1 MISRISD
8 ITLNLVVDLDLYA
21 MKFFVPVFL
30 LLFPVIAFPQ
40 ASDFVLKS
48 RVGNLNVP
56 AKAYLMYRKGP
67 VVAVDSAAVKNG
79 MFEFKGIINNPV
91 RATLVLDHKG
101 IGLNRLRNEG
111 ADVLGLYLE
120 KGNITLISAD
130 SVSKAKISGS
140 KINEDN
146 TRFLT
151 EVMRINNKLPAL
163 EKEFNAATKEQQQS
177 LAFREDF
184 QKRAEAIEK
193 EQRTVSKEF
202 ILKNPASFVSLDI
215 LTSYGGYYPEYS
227 EVQPL
232 FAALAPA
239 IRSSEAG
246 NAYSET
252 LERVKLTALGAIAPE
267 FTQNDPNGNPVKISD
282 FRGKYVLLDFWA
294 AWCGPCRQENPNVVE
309 NYNKYKDKNFT
320 VLGVSLDRPG
330 DKEKWLKAIRD
341 DKLAWTHVSE
351 LNYFNN
357 SAAVKYGIVAI
368 PQNYLIDPEGRIVA
382 KNLRGDELGRKLQE
396 LLSL

>member
-177 LAFREDF
+177 LAFREAF

-232 FAALAPA
+232 FAVLAPA

-246 NAYSET
+246 KAYSET